1 MMVYLGRLGG
11 AEVSEIVQWSATVL
25 FQRLPACLEEVLLDG
40 VAWSFHRRIKLV
52 EFLANLYL

>member
-1 MMVYLGRLGG
+1 MVYLGRLGG
-11 AEVSEIVQWSATVL
+11 AEVSEIVQWSTTVL